1 MTSILKYVYI
11 DKLRKPVNKYSNH
24 IITQLKWILLV
35 LCQAHTLS
43 LVEKKEKYSKFKGSN
58 HGRISTYK
66 NSFAKITF

>member
-43 LVEKKEKYSKFKGSN
+43 LV
-58 HGRISTYK
+58 
-66 NSFAKITF
+66 